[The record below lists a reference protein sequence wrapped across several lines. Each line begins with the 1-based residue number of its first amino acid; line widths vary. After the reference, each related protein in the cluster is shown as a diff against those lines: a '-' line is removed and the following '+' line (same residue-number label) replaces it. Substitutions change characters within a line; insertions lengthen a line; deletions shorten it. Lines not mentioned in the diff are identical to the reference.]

1 MKLSIFIR
9 SNLESILQEWEDFA
23 STLEPLVNANKKEL
37 RDHAAVILSDIAADL
52 DTPQDEH
59 ESIAKSKG
67 LGPQAASDTAAET
80 HASDRVA
87 VGFTGEQVMAEYRAL
102 RASVL
107 RLWARQ
113 VEVTTAA
120 DIQDMVRFNE
130 AIDQAQ
136 TESMA
141 RYAKMLREAQHLFL
155 AILGHDVRTPL
166 GAISMGAQVLLQD
179 QTLPSKAL
187 KVGLRIFN
195 SSKRMDAIVRDLLD
209 FSTSHLGEGIPV
221 DPYSVDL
228 GEICQ
233 GVVEE
238 AKTFHPD
245 RKIDLLIEGDL
256 SGAWDGERIAQ
267 AFSNLITNA
276 IQHGRPDTAIKVTLR
291 GLPAEAVYEV
301 RNEAEPIPPAKLR
314 TLFDPVKRFAIRSAS
329 ERVASGTENLGLGL
343 YVVKEIVAAH
353 EGRIFVSSS
362 EDEGVVF
369 SARLPRIVPNR
380 RIDDPVAAADQA
392 TNVEPVS
399 PVKLVPKT
407 GN

>member
-37 RDHAAVILSDIAADL
+37 RDHAAVILNDIAADL

-59 ESIAKSKG
+59 ASIAKSKG

-87 VGFTGEQVMAEYRAL
+87 AGFTGEQVMAEYRAL

-179 QTLPSKAL
+179 QSLPSKAL

-276 IQHGRPDTAIKVTLR
+276 IQHGRTDTAIKVTLR

-329 ERVASGTENLGLGL
+329 ERAASGTENLGLGL

-353 EGRIFVSSS
+353 EGRISVSSS

-380 RIDDPVAAADQA
+380 RNDDPVAAADQA
-392 TNVEPVS
+392 TNLEPGS